1 MGGSDAYLS
10 NGQLTA
16 NPGLQ
21 NIPIVVSAQAVN
33 YNLPG
38 VSNLKLTGDVAEE
51 LTALVAAVST
61 SS

>member
-10 NGQLTA
+10 AAQVTA
-16 NPGLQ
+16 NAGAL
-21 NIPIVVSAQAVN
+21 NIPISVSAQAVN

-38 VSNLKLTGDVAEE
+38 ST
-51 LTALVAAVST
+51 T